1 MKKRVV
7 ESLVMLAVAV
17 VAGGCFF
24 SRAPQL
30 EIREYAP
37 ELRPA
42 SRMLTAMQIGS
53 VVNLS
58 GSGRE
63 FVIRKKNG
71 RVICDESRRW
81 LIAPEQMLKNAMLL
95 FSSSTGADRVSAE
108 ILKFEFS
115 SDMSELS
122 TLVRFRVRSE
132 NSRNETCCVAAV
144 AVKVNDG
151 DYGRSV
157 VALWEKLLNETFNKD
172 KMVK

>member
-7 ESLVMLAVAV
+7 ESMVMLAAAVA
-17 VAGGCFF
+17 AGGCFF

-30 EIREYAP
+30 EIKEYAP

-42 SRMLTAMQIGS
+42 SRMLTAMQISS
-53 VVNLS
+53 VVNFS

-81 LIAPEQMLKNAMLL
+81 LIAPEQMLRNAMLL
-95 FSSSTGADRVSAE
+95 HSSNTGRDRISAE

-115 SDMSELS
+115 ADMGELS
-122 TLVRFRVRSE
+122 TLVRFRERSADGRDE
-132 NSRNETCCVAAV
+132 SRCVAV
-144 AVKVNDG
+144 TVKVSGG
-151 DYGRSV
+151 DYGRS
-157 VALWEKLLNETFNKD
+157 AAGLWEKLLNETFSKD